1 MFLSAQKQGKNMTSD
16 SVDLFTLK
24 TNTSKAKFTQEN
36 LIFHYSSGYFGG
48 VIVDSGSVASILVFF
63 FFYNIQSFSD

>member
-1 MFLSAQKQGKNMTSD
+1 MTSD

-48 VIVDSGSVASILVFF
+48 VIVDSGSVASILLFF

>member
-1 MFLSAQKQGKNMTSD
+1 MTSD

-24 TNTSKAKFTQEN
+24 TNTGKAKFTHEN

-48 VIVDSGSVASILVFF
+48 VIVDSGSVASIFVFLF
-63 FFYNIQSFSD
+63 FFYIQTFKVSVINTL

>member
-1 MFLSAQKQGKNMTSD
+1 MRSD

-36 LIFHYSSGYFGG
+36 QIFHYS
-48 VIVDSGSVASILVFF
+48 
-63 FFYNIQSFSD
+63 

>member
-36 LIFHYSSGYFGG
+36 LIFHYSSGYFHRRLRECGQH
-48 VIVDSGSVASILVFF
+48 IIIFF
-63 FFYNIQSFSD
+63 FLQHSKFQ

>member
-1 MFLSAQKQGKNMTSD
+1 MTSD

-24 TNTSKAKFTQEN
+24 TNTGKAKFY

-48 VIVDSGSVASILVFF
+48 VIVDSGSVASIFVFLF

>member
-1 MFLSAQKQGKNMTSD
+1 MTSD

-48 VIVDSGSVASILVFF
+48 VIVDSGSVASILFIFF
-63 FFYNIQSFSD
+63 FTTFKVSVINTL

>member
-1 MFLSAQKQGKNMTSD
+1 MTSD

-48 VIVDSGSVASILVFF
+48 VIVDSGSVASILFF
-63 FFYNIQSFSD
+63 FFFTTFKVSVINTL

>member
-1 MFLSAQKQGKNMTSD
+1 MTSD

-48 VIVDSGSVASILVFF
+48 VIVDSGSVASILLFF
-63 FFYNIQSFSD
+63 FFTTFKVSVINTL

>member
-1 MFLSAQKQGKNMTSD
+1 MTSD

-48 VIVDSGSVASILVFF
+48 VIVDSGSVASILFIYFF
-63 FFYNIQSFSD
+63 TTFKVSVINTL

>member
-1 MFLSAQKQGKNMTSD
+1 MTSD

-48 VIVDSGSVASILVFF
+48 VIVDSGSVASILVFV